1 MAKLRMKF
9 IKEEQAAWIS
19 HLDLMR
25 TFQRCFPRT
34 ELEIKHT
41 QGYHPHPIIS
51 IVLPLP
57 VGQSSQCE
65 LLDFEVTQQ
74 SDGSGIA
81 EKLNT
86 GMPAGIRVLKCYEVT
101 RPVRELYALQ
111 ADVTLEYD
119 NGVPAGA
126 AEAIHGLL
134 HRESLIIEK
143 RTKRKAMADVD
154 IRPMLGQINCP
165 VLALNGTKDIQVCHE
180 SNLDAIREG
189 LPSNPKNSV
198 LSVEGKNHLFQHCRT
213 GSVAEY
219 RTIEE
224 TIAPEVLELIAS
236 WISEL
241 FSL

>member
-1 MAKLRMKF
+1 MSKLRLLF
-9 IKEEQAAWIS
+9 IKEAQAAYIS

-57 VGQSSQCE
+57 VGQSSECE

-86 GMPAGIRVLKCYEVT
+86 GMPAGIRVLECYEVT
-101 RPVRELYALQ
+101 RPVRELHALQ

-143 RTKRKAMADVD
+143 RTKRKELAEVD
-154 IRPMLGQINCP
+154 IAPMI
-165 VLALNGTKDIQVCHE
+165 
-180 SNLDAIREG
+180 LDAIVTEGENALHIDLKVQAQNPGLNPQLIEKAIARE
-189 LPSNPKNSV
+189 LPQLMPDFVRVRRKRI
-198 LSVEGKNHLFQHCRT
+198 LDAEGKDFR
-213 GSVAEY
+213 
-219 RTIEE
+219 
-224 TIAPEVLELIAS
+224 
-236 WISEL
+236 
-241 FSL
+241 

>member
-1 MAKLRMKF
+1 MSKLRLLF
-9 IKEEQAAWIS
+9 IKEAQAAYIS

-57 VGQSSQCE
+57 VGQSSECE

-86 GMPAGIRVLKCYEVT
+86 GMPAGIRVLECYEVT
-101 RPVRELYALQ
+101 RPVRELHALQ

-143 RTKRKAMADVD
+143 RTKRKELAEVD
-154 IRPMLGQINCP
+154 IAPMI
-165 VLALNGTKDIQVCHE
+165 
-180 SNLDAIREG
+180 LDATVTEGENALHIDLKVQAQNPGLNPQLIEKAIACELPQLMPDFIRVRRKRI
-189 LPSNPKNSV
+189 LDA
-198 LSVEGKNHLFQHCRT
+198 EGKDFR
-213 GSVAEY
+213 
-219 RTIEE
+219 
-224 TIAPEVLELIAS
+224 
-236 WISEL
+236 
-241 FSL
+241 

>member
-1 MAKLRMKF
+1 MSKLRLLF
-9 IKEEQAAWIS
+9 IKEAQAAYIS

-57 VGQSSQCE
+57 VGQSSECE
-65 LLDFEVTQQ
+65 LLDFEVTQY

-86 GMPAGIRVLKCYEVT
+86 GMPAGIRVLECYEVT

-119 NGVPAGA
+119 NGVPANA

-134 HRESLIIEK
+134 HRESLVIEK
-143 RTKRKAMADVD
+143 RTKRKELAEVD
-154 IRPMLGQINCP
+154 IAPMI
-165 VLALNGTKDIQVCHE
+165 
-180 SNLDAIREG
+180 LDATVTEGENALYIDLKVQTQNPGLNPQLIEKAFAREIPELMPDFIRVRRKRI
-189 LPSNPKNSV
+189 LDAQ
-198 LSVEGKNHLFQHCRT
+198 GKDFR
-213 GSVAEY
+213 
-219 RTIEE
+219 
-224 TIAPEVLELIAS
+224 
-236 WISEL
+236 
-241 FSL
+241 

>member
-1 MAKLRMKF
+1 MSKLRLLF
-9 IKEEQAAWIS
+9 IKEAQAAYIS

-57 VGQSSQCE
+57 VGQSSECE

-74 SDGSGIA
+74 SDGRGIA

-86 GMPAGIRVLKCYEVT
+86 GMPAGIRVLECYEVT

-143 RTKRKAMADVD
+143 RTKRKELAEVD
-154 IRPMLGQINCP
+154 IAPMI
-165 VLALNGTKDIQVCHE
+165 
-180 SNLDAIREG
+180 LDAIVTEGENALHIDLKVQAQNPGLNPQLIEKAIVRE
-189 LPSNPKNSV
+189 LPQLMPDFIRVRRKRI
-198 LSVEGKNHLFQHCRT
+198 LDAEGKDFR
-213 GSVAEY
+213 
-219 RTIEE
+219 
-224 TIAPEVLELIAS
+224 
-236 WISEL
+236 
-241 FSL
+241 

>member
-1 MAKLRMKF
+1 MSKLRLLF
-9 IKEEQAAWIS
+9 IKEAQAAYIS

-57 VGQSSQCE
+57 VGQSSECE

-86 GMPAGIRVLKCYEVT
+86 GMPAGIRVLECYEVT
-101 RPVRELYALQ
+101 RPVRELHALQ

-143 RTKRKAMADVD
+143 RTKRKELAEVD
-154 IRPMLGQINCP
+154 IAPMI
-165 VLALNGTKDIQVCHE
+165 
-180 SNLDAIREG
+180 LDATVTEGENALHIDLKVQAQNPGLNPQLIEKAIARELPQLMPDFIRVRRKRILDAG
-189 LPSNPKNSV
+189 
-198 LSVEGKNHLFQHCRT
+198 GKDFR
-213 GSVAEY
+213 
-219 RTIEE
+219 
-224 TIAPEVLELIAS
+224 
-236 WISEL
+236 
-241 FSL
+241 